1 MDKLAND
8 QGGYLSAIFVGMFRL
23 TLTSFSWSTEYLAR
37 LAKCHVSFCN
47 HLVSWGLLSVIH
59 CPSSGNFSHF
69 NILLQICATN

>member
-37 LAKCHVSFCN
+37 QSTMKLKMKSR
-47 HLVSWGLLSVIH
+47 
-59 CPSSGNFSHF
+59 SGKN
-69 NILLQICATN
+69 A